1 MIETI
6 TYYSTNEKVSREMAW
21 LAFIVLP
28 NGKLWD
34 VRFSGATE
42 EEAKQKAIELWE
54 SERAKVSQTPLEHK
68 PCVKSAQPLPDSSW
82 DEKPTPIDP
91 WASEKQHHRAGKV
104 WMRHKENRDLISIPL
119 TEISMYE
126 SRGYERGGPRSK

>member
-1 MIETI
+1 MQIA
-6 TYYSTNEKVSREMAW
+6 TYKISNSVESFDVPDW

-42 EEAKQKAIELWE
+42 EEAKLKAIELWE
-54 SERAKVSQTPLEHK
+54 SER
-68 PCVKSAQPLPDSSW
+68 VKAGLIPNDPAYSSFV
-82 DEKPTPIDP
+82 DP
-91 WASEKQHHRAGKV
+91 WSEVSSSSKPEKLTSGLGRGSHLRGKT
-104 WMRHKENRDLISIPL
+104 WMRHKETRDLIAVPL
-119 TEISMYE
+119 TEITLYE